1 MSTSMADCGK
11 KDPDARERTCL
22 TCDIPVFCRN
32 DYYRGK
38 LLTERDFSDEQR
50 YAIDKMRL
58 HNLALHGW
66 GVVCGLVVKP
76 HPYCPELRLVVE
88 QGFAIDDCG
97 HEIRLLEEDWV
108 ELPQPTKKPEE
119 GESPKQGASVTTNQK
134 ANGHQKSEGYT
145 PDSHHTDKNQSS
157 EDDEDV
163 PLPYNPCDD
172 TPMPKDLYLCIR
184 YAECETE
191 FSPAPFDDCS
201 CTDSTQRPNRVC
213 EGYKLERYESKPE
226 WWDKVTHQECEYDD
240 CRQYYHEAR
249 EQCPKI
255 NCFPCVPLAV
265 IYNVVPGQ
273 PVKEDQIENWK
284 PRRQL
289 ASTETLDKI
298 VRCILDKIPTEKLT
312 RIEDTNWEHGRR
324 IRCHEFLEEFVG
336 SHDHPRGFRIQF
348 SQKVHSGAIDTR
360 SFQALVVFRP
370 ENMADPKHMQIA
382 PAHIDK
388 EHDDETD
395 WCRLRIDPAYVRR
408 HLDGRDFDLFIILKC
423 DVITDLHGR
432 AVDGNFIGHR
442 LPTGD
447 NIQGGTFESWLRVRP
462 RPRNSSA
469 TSGRERSL

>member
-1 MSTSMADCGK
+1 MSTSMADCGS
-11 KDPDARERTCL
+11 KDPDVRERTCL

-32 DYYRGK
+32 HYYRGK

-76 HPYCPELRLVVE
+76 HLYCPELRLVVE
-88 QGFAIDDCG
+88 PGFAIDDCG
-97 HEIRLLEEDWV
+97 HEIRLVTEDWV
-108 ELPQPTKKPEE
+108 ELPQPRKKPAE
-119 GESPKQGASVTTNQK
+119 GESATTSQK
-134 ANGHQKSEGYT
+134 ENGHRQSEGYRSD
-145 PDSHHTDKNQSS
+145 PHQRVSS
-157 EDDEDV
+157 EPCDGDEEV
-163 PLPYNPCDD
+163 PLPDNPCDN
-172 TPMPKDLYLCIR
+172 TPMPHDLYLCIR

-201 CTDSTQRPNRVC
+201 CSDSSQRPNRVC
-213 EGYKLERYESKPE
+213 EGYKLELYDHKPDF
-226 WWDKVTHQECEYDD
+226 WDKATHQECEYDN

-249 EQCPKI
+249 ERCPKI
-255 NCFPCVPLAV
+255 NCFPYVPLAV

-273 PVKEDQIENWK
+273 AVKKEQIENWK

-312 RIEDTNWEHGRR
+312 CINYTNWDHGRR
-324 IRCHEFLEEFVG
+324 IHCHEFVEKYVG
-336 SHDHPRGFRIQF
+336 SPEHPQSFRIQF
-348 SQKVHSGAIDTR
+348 SQKVHSGAINTR
-360 SFQALVVFRP
+360 SFQALVVFRTD
-370 ENMADPKHMQIA
+370 NMADARHMQIA

-388 EHDDETD
+388 GPDETD
-395 WCRLRIDPAYVRR
+395 WCQLRIDPAYVRR

-432 AVDGNFIGHR
+432 AVDGNYIGYR

-462 RPRNSSA
+462 RPRNTGA
-469 TSGRERSL
+469 TSGREGSL